1 MKSLREKVGSSNE
14 IKKEVLYLAKK
25 KDEISIRSGA
35 AEYLTHVASAGNQ
48 QDGVE
53 VCHEKIYV

>member
-14 IKKEVLYLAKK
+14 IKKEFLYLAKK

-48 QDGVE
+48 QDGVDVGE
-53 VCHEKIYV
+53 L